1 MAEENPTTGT
11 EEQNKPR
18 SKWKKYAAIGA
29 FLFFLIKGLLWLVG
43 IYFGAQLF
51 GC

>member
-1 MAEENPTTGT
+1 M
-11 EEQNKPR
+11 EEQNLPSDTSEEKKPR
-18 SKWKKYAAIGA
+18 GKWKKYAAVGA

-43 IYFGAQLF
+43 IYFGAQIF

>member
-1 MAEENPTTGT
+1 MEENQLPDQT
-11 EEQNKPR
+11 EEQAKR
-18 SKWKKYAAIGA
+18 RGRWKKAAAIGA

-43 IYFGAQLF
+43 IYFGSQLF